1 MRQVAIP
8 ITNQYMFN
16 RVMCERDICQRFLE
30 LVLGKR
36 IDTLVYKNAEQAI
49 EPTLNSHGVRLD
61 IFARSENELYDIEL
75 QVQPREA
82 LAKRYRYYQAA
93 IDTGWLNKGA
103 EYDGLPE
110 SYIIFV
116 CDHDPLDC
124 GHPVYTIEHVCREDA
139 TIPICD
145 GSHWIALNCKAYGDE
160 ENEHLADL
168 MAYISTGTINP
179 DDDLVASIAE
189 TVDRFNED
197 RKWVD
202 KVFSVSTIEEDLKR
216 EARIMQRQATKRG
229 LAEGREKGLAEG
241 RAQGLAEGRAEGMAE
256 GRAEGMQR
264 YSELIECLFAE
275 GRVDDIKRAADDPA
289 YRDALFEELAEE

>member
-1 MRQVAIP
+1 MCDQTILQILENR
-8 ITNQYMFN
+8 TN
-16 RVMCERDICQRFLE
+16 
-30 LVLGKR
+30 VLC
-36 IDTLVYKNAEQAI
+36 Y
-49 EPTLNSHGVRLD
+49 
-61 IFARSENELYDIEL
+61 
-75 QVQPREA
+75 
-82 LAKRYRYYQAA
+82 
-93 IDTGWLNKGA
+93 
-103 EYDGLPE
+103 
-110 SYIIFV
+110 
-116 CDHDPLDC
+116 
-124 GHPVYTIEHVCREDA
+124 DA

-145 GSHWIALNCKAYGDE
+145 GSHWIALNCKAYEDE

-241 RAQGLAEGRAEGMAE
+241 RAEGLAE

-264 YSELIECLFAE
+264 YSELIERLFSE

-289 YRDALFEELAEE
+289 YRDALFEEFAKE